1 VVCSRMDD
9 EISRLE
15 ALKPGVGPGAATPP
29 SWPTEIQRRHFPS
42 RRGAHKAFVS
52 NPLEIDK
59 LSKQQRRLL
68 ELLCKADLGSNW
80 GNSGMAPDIRSRRR
94 QLGLDPAGIMEE
106 KIPCAKLGKGSHP
119 RWKALKVALDHF
131 GRLYSTKSEHPQT
144 QVWITENYFDLA
156 PEKWVEL
163 WTEVKARAYGIT
175 TAWGDPFTAA
185 VAALTKSQRNA
196 WAKRWTAEI
205 MRSPELQLR
214 AWVGGTIARVYED
227 AGEKAP
233 GFVTAMM
240 RVEDAPAPPLEPAR
254 AEPPVT
260 RGKYLFFGKQ
270 AFDLTTIDELDPAA
284 KKQFAAA
291 VAKMTGKKQTP
302 KAFFA
307 WEAKQLETSVDG
319 VDVIRWRIALAPAK
333 KQAVFDFWLFPFDDG
348 VLFAAGKNQPLGVA
362 MSQNRFLAEG
372 KKPRPELQLLA
383 RELQANRPAKL

>member
-1 VVCSRMDD
+1 MSRT
-9 EISRLE
+9 R
-15 ALKPGVGPGAATPP
+15 
-29 SWPTEIQRRHFPS
+29 RRHRSSP
-42 RRGAHKAFVS
+42 H
-52 NPLEIDK
+52 
-59 LSKQQRRLL
+59 
-68 ELLCKADLGSNW
+68 
-80 GNSGMAPDIRSRRR
+80 APN
-94 QLGLDPAGIMEE
+94 LP
-106 KIPCAKLGKGSHP
+106 
-119 RWKALKVALDHF
+119 
-131 GRLYSTKSEHPQT
+131 
-144 QVWITENYFDLA
+144 
-156 PEKWVEL
+156 
-163 WTEVKARAYGIT
+163 
-175 TAWGDPFTAA
+175 
-185 VAALTKSQRNA
+185 
-196 WAKRWTAEI
+196 
-205 MRSPELQLR
+205 
-214 AWVGGTIARVYED
+214 
-227 AGEKAP
+227 
-233 GFVTAMM
+233 
-240 RVEDAPAPPLEPAR
+240 
-254 AEPPVT
+254 